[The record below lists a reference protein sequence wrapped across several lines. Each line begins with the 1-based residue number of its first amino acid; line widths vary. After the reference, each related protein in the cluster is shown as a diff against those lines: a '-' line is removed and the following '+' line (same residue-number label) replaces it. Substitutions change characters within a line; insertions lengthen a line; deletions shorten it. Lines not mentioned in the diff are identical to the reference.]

1 MVVGLQ
7 CININMCIIRISA
20 NVRLLTTMKLLF
32 IYNANSGKLNTLF
45 DIGHKIISPE
55 SYECNLCQITHGNF
69 KERNVWKKFR
79 ETSDLDLTF
88 LHKDEF
94 EKQYE
99 GEYSYPIGLKL
110 NGELSV
116 FISTQKL
123 NEISKPEALIEL
135 IQERAI

>member
-1 MVVGLQ
+1 M
-7 CININMCIIRISA
+7 
-20 NVRLLTTMKLLF
+20 
-32 IYNANSGKLNTLF
+32 
-45 DIGHKIISPE
+45 
-55 SYECNLCQITHGNF
+55 
-69 KERNVWKKFR
+69 ERNVWKKFR

-99 GEYSYPIGLKL
+99 GEYSYPIVLKL

-123 NEISKPEALIEL
+123 NEISQPEALIEL
-135 IQERAI
+135 IKERAI

>member
-1 MVVGLQ
+1 M
-7 CININMCIIRISA
+7 
-20 NVRLLTTMKLLF
+20 MKLLF
-32 IYNANSGKLNTLF
+32 VYNANSGTLNTLF
-45 DIGHKIISPE
+45 DIGHKIVSPE
-55 SYECNLCQITHGNF
+55 SYECNLCQITHGTF

-99 GEYSYPIGLKL
+99 GEYSYPIVLKL
-110 NGELSV
+110 NGEPSV

-135 IQERAI
+135 IKERAIY